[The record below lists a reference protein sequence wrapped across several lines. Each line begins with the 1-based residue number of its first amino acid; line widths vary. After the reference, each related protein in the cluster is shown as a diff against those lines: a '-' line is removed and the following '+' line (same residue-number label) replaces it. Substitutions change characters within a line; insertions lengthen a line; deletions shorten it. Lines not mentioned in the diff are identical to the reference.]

1 MAVPTSTTT
10 KQKINGKNNKAEA
23 VIKIKVMLRGLCSA
37 SSIFPVVYLIKATTT
52 TRKME
57 APELKLFRM
66 TLFYLTAMLF
76 IKQVIPEGLY
86 RGSSSYYVK

>member
-37 SSIFPVVYLIKATTT
+37 SSIFLS
-52 TRKME
+52 R
-57 APELKLFRM
+57 LFNKDNDNYQKNGR
-66 TLFYLTAMLF
+66 
-76 IKQVIPEGLY
+76 
-86 RGSSSYYVK
+86 S